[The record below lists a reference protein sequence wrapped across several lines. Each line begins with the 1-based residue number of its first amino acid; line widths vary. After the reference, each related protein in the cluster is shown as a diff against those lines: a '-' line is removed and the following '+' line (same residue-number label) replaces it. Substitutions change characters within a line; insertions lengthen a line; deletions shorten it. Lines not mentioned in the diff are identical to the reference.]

1 MSRTHAPRAATLAV
15 VVLAAVVLMSALA
28 LTACGGDQYTGTWKA
43 EFMGEA
49 MVLNIEKDGDAYK
62 VSPEGE
68 SGGET
73 VTATEEDGKLFIQD
87 PEEGAPQVTL
97 ERQDDMLIMSMGGMN
112 IEFTKE

>member
-1 MSRTHAPRAATLAV
+1 MSRTHARRTATLAV
-15 VVLAAVVLMSALA
+15 VALAAAVLISALA

-43 EFMGEA
+43 EFMGEE
-49 MVLNIEKDGDAYK
+49 MVLKIEKDGDSYT

-73 VTATEEDGKLFIQD
+73 VTATEEDGKLLIQD
-87 PEEGAPQVTL
+87 PDEPSQQMTL
-97 ERQDDMLIMSMGGMN
+97 ERQDDKLVMSLGGMD